1 MAIQKVQQV
10 QGQGTKS
17 DKCYVTT
24 KDIGLLP
31 IGKSQQKQTGKKTSP
46 ATKRG

>member
-10 QGQGTKS
+10 QGQGTPS
-17 DKCYVTT
+17 DKCNVRT

-31 IGKSQQKQTGKKTSP
+31 IGKSQQKQSSKKTSP
-46 ATKRG
+46 TKR